1 MFPPR
6 RKSRSAARPQQE
18 IELDPVA
25 IALVIWLT
33 MMVLTAIV
41 MRAKPQE
48 TTPPSAG
55 LDIPITYM
63 SLM

>member
-1 MFPPR
+1 
-6 RKSRSAARPQQE
+6 
-18 IELDPVA
+18 
-25 IALVIWLT
+25 
-33 MMVLTAIV
+33 MVLTAIV
-41 MRAKPQE
+41 MRAKPQG